1 MNVKS
6 DAKGRGAAELLRSS
20 DLETVEK
27 GGGGAKPG
35 WSTT

>member
-20 DLETVEK
+20 DLEMVEK
-27 GGGGAKPG
+27 KEEGGG
-35 WSTT
+35 W

>member
-20 DLETVEK
+20 DLEMVEK
-27 GGGGAKPG
+27 RRRGVEALKAK
-35 WSTT
+35 

>member
-20 DLETVEK
+20 DLEMVEK
-27 GGGGAKPG
+27 RRGGLGGVKL
-35 WSTT
+35 